1 MRKLKRWIIDNKN
14 HEKSNTFLLTIIC
27 HGNKQGHLL
36 DKNKSKAWDT
46 EEFIGDLCEVEA
58 LIGKPKILTIQ
69 CCRGCKHFLY
79 CCRIWY
85 FKYRQLILAILVKS
99 KTIMVRHLTRSPSK
113 VIPQSQ
119 CSIYFFLSTFQP
131 SIAREDLFSE
141 ERWPRKTWNL
151 HIL

>member
-14 HEKSNTFLLTIIC
+14 HDNSNTFLLTIIC

-69 CCRGCKHFLY
+69 CCRGCKNFLLSFQD
-79 CCRIWY
+79 
-85 FKYRQLILAILVKS
+85 FKQLDALVNILYK
-99 KTIMVRHLTRSPSK
+99 
-113 VIPQSQ
+113 
-119 CSIYFFLSTFQP
+119 IY
-131 SIAREDLFSE
+131 
-141 ERWPRKTWNL
+141 
-151 HIL
+151 

>member
-14 HEKSNTFLLTIIC
+14 HEKYNTFLLTIIC

-69 CCRGCKHFLY
+69 CCRGCKNFPTVIFLR
-79 CCRIWY
+79 CLGGLAVMMLFQIMRDRGSIPCWGTIDFNPLWY
-85 FKYRQLILAILVKS
+85 LVAIVNFQLENAWGHAHSLKGW
-99 KTIMVRHLTRSPSK
+99 M
-113 VIPQSQ
+113 
-119 CSIYFFLSTFQP
+119 
-131 SIAREDLFSE
+131 
-141 ERWPRKTWNL
+141 
-151 HIL
+151 